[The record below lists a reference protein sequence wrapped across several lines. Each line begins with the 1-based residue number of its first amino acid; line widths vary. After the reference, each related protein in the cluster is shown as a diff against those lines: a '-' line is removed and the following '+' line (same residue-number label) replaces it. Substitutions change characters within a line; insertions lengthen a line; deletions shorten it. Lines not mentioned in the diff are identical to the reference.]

1 MSDEIVVREKPDQL
15 APRLGSYELAMLP
28 EEEFE
33 QRLAGLKKSQA
44 RVRQI
49 KASLMEQDVHY
60 GVIPGTGDKPT
71 LLKPGAELLCSVYGL
86 RPDFV
91 PTVTHGDGVAAPDID
106 VTMRCELHLG
116 DLQGPVVA
124 VGYGMANSWE
134 RKHRYRRG
142 ERSCPSCGVVGSVIK
157 GKAEFGGGW
166 LCWAKKGGCGAKFD
180 EADPAIVEQ
189 AVGDVQNAD
198 PHDLANTLI
207 KMAKKRAFLDAT
219 LTGTASSDVFTQDL
233 DEVRPAPEKKAPPK
247 REVLARG
254 AGKAS
259 EVADD
264 IRAQAPSETE
274 TCRFCDSPNVVED
287 GKGNVVCQDC
297 AKGWARGR

>member
-1 MSDEIVVREKPDQL
+1 MSEETATVVATEKPDAL

-33 QRLAGLKKSQA
+33 QRLAGLKKSQE
-44 RVRQI
+44 RVRKI
-49 KASLMEQDVHY
+49 KASLMTTDVHY

-86 RPDFV
+86 RPDFE
-91 PTVTHGDGVAAPDID
+91 PTVSYGDGETRPDID

-116 DLQGPVVA
+116 DLAGPVVA

-142 ERSCPSCGVVGSVIK
+142 ERTCPTCGVVGSVIK
-157 GKAEFGGGW
+157 GKAEYGGGW
-166 LCWAKKGGCGAKFD
+166 LCWAKKGGCGAKFELD
-180 EADPAIVEQ
+180 AEAIVRQPVE
-189 AVGDVQNAD
+189 DIKNPD
-198 PHDLANTLI
+198 PHDLSNTLI

-233 DEVRPAPEKKAPPK
+233 EETRQPPEEKQERAKPREREPGEDDDTPP
-247 REVLARG
+247 
-254 AGKAS
+254 S
-259 EVADD
+259 
-264 IRAQAPSETE
+264 QAA
-274 TCRFCDSPNVVED
+274 TCRFCDSVSVVVSKN
-287 GKGNVVCQDC
+287 GKSAECADC
-297 AKGWARGR
+297 HRGWNLGR